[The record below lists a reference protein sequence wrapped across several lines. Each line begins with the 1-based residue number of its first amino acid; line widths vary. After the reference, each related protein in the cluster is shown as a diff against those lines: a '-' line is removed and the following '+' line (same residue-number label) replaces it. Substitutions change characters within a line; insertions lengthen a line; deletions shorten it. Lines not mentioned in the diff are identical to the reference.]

1 MENNIG
7 HATERKAFE
16 VALTAAMKK
25 AQKNENGGYVD
36 LVNMLQ
42 KLLGKTWPDEAYDHL
57 RTAFGKDG
65 KYTQFFNRITNSVD
79 QNYMKKLFMSVVY
92 EGIICGYR
100 NTQKMGKKL
109 SVHIPWIILFDPT
122 SACNLHCTGCWASEY
137 SRQLNL
143 SNEDMDK
150 LVSEAK
156 KLGIHSFVMT
166 GGEPMTRKNDILK
179 LAKKHSDCGFM
190 IFTNG
195 TLVDQAFC
203 DGMKECGNII
213 FSISIE
219 GDEKATDARR
229 GAGTFAQIMKAMDLL
244 RENRIPYGTS
254 ICYTSAN
261 CEAVTSD
268 EFYDFLISKGVL
280 FSWYFH
286 FMPVGKDTDLT
297 LCPTVEQRKYMYNR
311 IREIRGYEGGK
322 QIYCMDFQNDGQFVG
337 GCVAGGKYY
346 CHINPAG
353 DMEPCVFIHYSNANI
368 HDKSLLECLKQ
379 PLFREYQANQP
390 FNANHLRPCPML
402 ENPEKIAKMVHVS
415 GAHSTDMTDP
425 EDVDELEAKIKPYAE
440 KWQVEADKL
449 WASDT
454 KRAK

>member
-1 MENNIG
+1 MENSLT
-7 HATERKAFE
+7 HAAERKAFE
-16 VALTAAMKK
+16 TALTLAFKK
-25 AQKNENGGYVD
+25 VGKNDNDGYVD
-36 LVNMLQ
+36 IVNLFQ
-42 KLLGKTWPDEAYDHL
+42 KVLGKAWPDEAYDHM

-65 KYTQFFNRITNSVD
+65 KYTQYFNRIAATVD
-79 QNYMKKLFMSVVY
+79 QEYLKKLFMSMVY
-92 EGIICGYR
+92 EGMICGYR
-100 NTQKMGKKL
+100 NTQKTGKKL
-109 SVHIPWIILFDPT
+109 GVKIPWTILFDPT

-143 SNEDMDK
+143 SNDEMDK
-150 LVSEAK
+150 LVTEAK
-156 KLGIHSFVMT
+156 ELGIHFFVMT

-179 LAKKHSDCGFM
+179 LAKKHNDCGFM

-213 FSISIE
+213 FSMSIE
-219 GDEKATDARR
+219 GNEEATDARR
-229 GAGTFAQIMKAMDLL
+229 GKGTFAKVMAAMDLL
-244 RENRIPYGTS
+244 RKNKLPYGTS
-254 ICYTSAN
+254 ICYTKAN

-268 EFYDFLISKGVL
+268 EFYDFLINKGVL

-297 LCPTVEQRKYMYNR
+297 LVPTVEQRKYMYDR
-311 IREIRGYEGGK
+311 IRAVRGYTGGK
-322 QIYCMDFQNDGQFVG
+322 QIFCMDFQNDGQFVG
-337 GCVAGGKYY
+337 GCIAGGKYY

-379 PLFREYQANQP
+379 PIFREYQANQP
-390 FNANHLRPCPML
+390 FNENHLRPCPML
-402 ENPEKIAKMVHVS
+402 ENPEKIAKIVHAS

-425 EDVDELEAKIKPYAE
+425 ENVDDLSAKVKPYADAW
-440 KWQVEADKL
+440 KPEADKL
-449 WASDT
+449 WEADT
-454 KRAK
+454 HRVK

>member
-280 FSWYFH
+280 F
-286 FMPVGKDTDLT
+286 
-297 LCPTVEQRKYMYNR
+297 
-311 IREIRGYEGGK
+311 
-322 QIYCMDFQNDGQFVG
+322 
-337 GCVAGGKYY
+337 
-346 CHINPAG
+346 
-353 DMEPCVFIHYSNANI
+353 
-368 HDKSLLECLKQ
+368 
-379 PLFREYQANQP
+379 
-390 FNANHLRPCPML
+390 
-402 ENPEKIAKMVHVS
+402 
-415 GAHSTDMTDP
+415 
-425 EDVDELEAKIKPYAE
+425 
-440 KWQVEADKL
+440 
-449 WASDT
+449 
-454 KRAK
+454 